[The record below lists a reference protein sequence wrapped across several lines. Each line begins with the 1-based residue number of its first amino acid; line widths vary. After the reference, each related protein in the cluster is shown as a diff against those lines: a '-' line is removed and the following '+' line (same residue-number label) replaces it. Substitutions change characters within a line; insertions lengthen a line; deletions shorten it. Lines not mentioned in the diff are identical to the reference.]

1 MAAKLPRELLI
12 LTSEHAHQ
20 WVLSDAQFW
29 KSRKGLLRSMV
40 RVNKHWV
47 RGNATWPSYD
57 IESSFGGSMQPSTA
71 SYTVS

>member
-12 LTSEHAHQ
+12 LTSEHVHQ
-20 WVLSDAQFW
+20 WILSDAEFW
-29 KSRKGLLRSMV
+29 KSRNRLLRSMV

-47 RGNATWPSYD
+47 GGNATCPSYD
-57 IESSFGGSMQPSTA
+57 IESLFDGSMQPSTA